1 MERIDMERIE
11 VGLEWFLNPDHL
23 PFVSA
28 LEKGWFREA
37 GLDVQLI
44 EPTDHYDGLAAVA
57 TGELAFACNEPLH
70 MIDEARPGLR
80 ALGCFFE
87 TDGGVMLTPAGE
99 QALSTGKTIRIASP
113 VAGEVTDDLAKL
125 IVGRWCERKGIAFDP
140 AQMRIEAAGFEH
152 LKNMQAGFDG
162 AWLCF
167 ANFEGIEAQQLGVE
181 ATFISST
188 DVGLPNFSALELFTG
203 ESTLRESPR
212 VVEAFTRVVSQG
224 AAWCRQHPE
233 EAAQI
238 WYKHTGEQ
246 PSKLMDAIIADT
258 CQRLVAPLVRDS
270 GRWFEM
276 WREFDRMGLS
286 QVDQAGYQALYE

>member
-1 MERIDMERIE
+1 MKRIE

-23 PFVSA
+23 PFITGM
-28 LEKGWFREA
+28 EKGWFAEA
-37 GLDVQLI
+37 GLDVHLL

-57 TGELAFACNEPLH
+57 AGDIAFACNEPLH

-99 QALSTGKTIRIASP
+99 QALKEGKTIRVASP

-125 IVGRWCERKGIAFDP
+125 IVGRWCERKGIAFNP
-140 AQMRIEAAGFEH
+140 AQLHIEAAGFEH
-152 LKNMQAGFDG
+152 LKNLQAGFDG

-167 ANFEGIEAQQLGVE
+167 ANFEGVEARQLGVE
-181 ATFISST
+181 ARFISSAE
-188 DVGLPNFSALELFTG
+188 VGLPNFSALELFTG
-203 ESTLRESPR
+203 ESFLRESPAL
-212 VVEAFTRVVSQG
+212 VDAFTRVLSTS

-238 WYKHTGEQ
+238 WYHYTDEL
-246 PSKLMDAIIADT
+246 PNALMDAIIQDT
-258 CQRLVAPLVRDS
+258 CQRLVSPMLRDS
-270 GRWFEM
+270 KRWFDM

>member
-1 MERIDMERIE
+1 MKRLE

-23 PFVSA
+23 PFIVGI
-28 LEKGWFREA
+28 EQGWFREA
-37 GLDVQLI
+37 GLDVHLI
-44 EPTDHYDGLAAVA
+44 APTDHYDGLAAVV

-99 QALSTGKTIRIASP
+99 QALAQGKAIRVASP

-125 IVGRWCERKGIAFDP
+125 IVGRWCANKGLAFDP

-152 LKNMQAGFDG
+152 LTNLQAGFDG

-167 ANFEGIEAQQLGVE
+167 ANFEGVEAQQLGVE
-181 ATFISST
+181 ATFVSST

-203 ESTLRESPR
+203 EVTLRDEPDM
-212 VVEAFTRVVSQG
+212 VAAFTRVVSDG
-224 AAWCRQHPE
+224 AHWCRQHPE
-233 EAAQI
+233 AAARL
-238 WYKHTGEQ
+238 WYQHTGEQ
-246 PSKLMDAIIADT
+246 PTQLTDAIIQDT
-258 CQRLVAPLVRDS
+258 CQRLVAPLVRD
-270 GRWFEM
+270 GQRWLNM
-276 WREFDRMGLS
+276 WREFDRMGLA